1 MFLPEQS
8 LNTLEASPSSSP
20 TPRSPKLQNSS
31 FQHIQSSDSENDG
44 SPHPRRGAPSNRPQN
59 LKDDQFLADA
69 GLNRTGTVPK
79 KSSKEKLLGK
89 TFNNFDFS
97 FIFNNVFGPLVLYC
111 CLADKFM

>member
-1 MFLPEQS
+1 MFLLEQS
-8 LNTLEASPSSSP
+8 LNTLETSPSSSP

-44 SPHPRRGAPSNRPQN
+44 SPHPRRGGAPSNRPQN

-89 TFNNFDFS
+89 TFSNFDFS
-97 FIFNNVFGPLVLYC
+97 FTFNNVFGPLVFYC
-111 CLADKFM
+111 